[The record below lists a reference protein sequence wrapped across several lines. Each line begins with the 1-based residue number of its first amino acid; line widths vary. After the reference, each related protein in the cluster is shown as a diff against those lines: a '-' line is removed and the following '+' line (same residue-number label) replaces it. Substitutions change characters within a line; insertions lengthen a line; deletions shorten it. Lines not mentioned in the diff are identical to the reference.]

1 MPLFRCV
8 RQHILDTFWDSVFP
22 FQILSGDLSLAV
34 RVQLPAAGPAPEQA
48 IDVGAKMANFP
59 GKVNR
64 MNPIHTFPSD
74 TYISN
79 QIRSKQTRP
88 CTDIHHRPSG

>member
-34 RVQLPAAGPAPEQA
+34 RVQLPAAGPAQEQGIA
-48 IDVGAKMANFP
+48 VGAKMANFP

-64 MNPIHTFPSD
+64 MNPIHIDSLRSN
-74 TYISN
+74 ISV
-79 QIRSKQTRP
+79 RVTGKQSP
-88 CTDIHHRPSG
+88 